1 MGSYSLHLAGAL
13 LTFILKVAAGFA
25 LCLALARLLPSPR
38 HRFLTWLGF
47 LMGAGLSWIALLTD
61 QIVPLLVRST
71 ALPGVGVVV
80 SDDRVAGEHLLVP
93 VSWSVW
99 IGRTAE
105 VLGTIY
111 LAVALVLLA
120 LEALKH
126 IRLHAWLRHGKRPS
140 PELQQ
145 IFERLCRE
153 LNIRRCRL
161 VVLPHVST
169 PATVYWWTPRI
180 VLPDVCEELVSSPQ
194 MENILRHELIHT
206 LRCDYLWAT
215 LGDLLCALLFFHPA
229 VWQARKSMIMQRE
242 LACDLGVVESRPE
255 QRADYADCLAR
266 FVRLAMF
273 RQSPGLGVDFAASPS
288 FLGTRIRHILSDPPQ
303 VSGWKKLLD
312 DAAFVAFVI
321 AFVSVSRALSISM
334 DFSAKPESQTISA
347 PVPAR
352 VLPAANQLIRHR
364 RHNHLSPPVAYQD
377 SLTSLPVQNRVE
389 EGLPQSDLGQPD
401 DWSAQEVTTYAEPT
415 FNASLPISM
424 PPLSSVREVMIGEAG
439 AAGIS
444 RGEHREHEHGKR

>member
-13 LTFILKVAAGFA
+13 LTFILKVAAGFV
-25 LCLALARLLPSPR
+25 LCLGLSRLLPSPR

-47 LMGAGLSWIALLTD
+47 LLGAGLSWIALVTD
-61 QIVPLLVRST
+61 QIVAMFVRSS
-71 ALPGVGVVV
+71 AGIGVVA
-80 SDDRVAGEHLLVP
+80 SNGTAAGEHLLVP
-93 VSWSVW
+93 ASWSVW
-99 IGRTAE
+99 IGRAAV

-111 LAVALVLLA
+111 VAVALVLLA
-120 LEALKH
+120 REGLKH
-126 IRLHAWLRHGKRPS
+126 IRLHAWLSHGKRPS

-145 IFERLCRE
+145 IFERLCRDF
-153 LNIRRCRL
+153 NIRRCRL

-169 PATVYWWTPRI
+169 PATVFWWTPRI

-255 QRADYADCLAR
+255 QRADYADSLAR
-266 FVRLAMF
+266 FVRLAML
-273 RQSPGLGVDFAASPS
+273 RQTPGLGVDFAASPS
-288 FLGTRIRHILSDPPQ
+288 FLGTRIRHILTEPPQ
-303 VSGWKKLLD
+303 VSRWKKLLD
-312 DAAFVAFVI
+312 DTVFVAFVV
-321 AFVSVSRALSISM
+321 AFVSVSHALSISM
-334 DFSAKPESQTISA
+334 DFSAKSESESVSA
-347 PVPAR
+347 PVPAQF
-352 VLPAANQLIRHR
+352 LPAANRVIRHR

-377 SLTSLPVQNRVE
+377 NLTTLPVQNRVHD
-389 EGLPQSDLGQPD
+389 GLPQADWGQPD

-415 FNASLPISM
+415 SIAALPASM
-424 PPLSSVREVMIGEAG
+424 PSSSVRDVLIRNVAG
-439 AAGIS
+439 AGIS
-444 RGEHREHEHGKR
+444 RDGRHVHEHSKR